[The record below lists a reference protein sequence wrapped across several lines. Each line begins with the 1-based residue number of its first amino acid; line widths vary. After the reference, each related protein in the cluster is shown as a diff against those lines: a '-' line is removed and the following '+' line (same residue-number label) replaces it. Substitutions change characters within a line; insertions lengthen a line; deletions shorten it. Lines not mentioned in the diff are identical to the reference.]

1 MTDSTVVPDH
11 DVIVV
16 GAGFAGIYAVHKL
29 RDQLGLDVQAFET
42 ASDVGGTWYWNRYP
56 GARVDIESVHYSYSF
71 SESLQQEWH
80 WTEKFAAQPE
90 ILRYLNHVADRFDV
104 RRSITF
110 DTRVTSVVWDD
121 EQQLWVVATD
131 DGKVHRSRFF
141 ISAAGT
147 LSVPKE
153 LDFPG
158 VGNFKGEVLLTGNWQ
173 EDVDLSGRRVGV
185 IGTGSSG
192 IQVVTQVS
200 KVAGELV
207 VFQRTPN
214 YATPVGNAPT
224 DPAEEAAIKSQY
236 QELREASRNHF
247 VGVPYQDAQP
257 SAMAVS
263 AAERRSVFDDRWD
276 RGGFRLVFDSF
287 QDLLFNKESNDTAA
301 EYIRERIRERVEDP
315 AIAEL
320 LCPQDYPYGSKRPPL
335 EMGYYETFN
344 RDNVHLVDVSGNS
357 VDEITETGVR
367 LADGT
372 EYELDTLI
380 LATGFDAFT
389 GPLMAMNITG
399 RDRLR
404 LSDAWAEGPQTFLGI
419 TVSGFP
425 NLFLIT
431 GPQSPSV
438 LYNMPLAIEDHVDF
452 IAGAIEHMRT
462 HGHAVMEA
470 TPTAQDD
477 WVAQTD
483 QAAEATVVPKS
494 GSSWYM
500 GANVPGKPRKVL
512 VYLGGAP
519 AYRAFCAQVERSG
532 YDGFTFSGNR
542 ALATA

>member
-1 MTDSTVVPDH
+1 MTDATVLPDH
-11 DVIVV
+11 DVIIV
-16 GAGFAGIYAVHKL
+16 GAGFAGIYAIHKL
-29 RDQLGLDVQAFET
+29 RDQLGLDVQGFEA
-42 ASDVGGTWYWNRYP
+42 ASGVGGTWYWNRYP

-71 SESLQQEWH
+71 SEELQQEWH
-80 WTEKFAAQPE
+80 WTERFAAQPE

-104 RRSITF
+104 RRSFAF

-121 EQQLWVVATD
+121 GNQLWVVTTD
-131 DGKVHRSRFF
+131 DGTVHRSRYF

-147 LSVPKE
+147 LSVPKQ

-158 VGNFKGEVLLTGNWQ
+158 LENFEGQVLLTGNWQ
-173 EDVDLSGRRVGV
+173 DDVDLSGRRVGV

-192 IQVVTQVS
+192 IQVVSEVS

-207 VFQRTPN
+207 VLQRTPN

-224 DPAEEAAIKSQY
+224 DRAEEAADKARY
-236 QELREASRNHF
+236 RELREASRNHF
-247 VGVPYQDAQP
+247 VGVPYHEAEP

-263 AAERRSVFDDRWD
+263 AEERRSVFDDRWH

-287 QDLLFNKESNDTAA
+287 QDLLFNQESNDAAA
-301 EYIRERIRERVEDP
+301 EYIRERIRERVTDP
-315 AIAEL
+315 ATAEL
-320 LCPQDYPYGSKRPPL
+320 LCPKNYPYGSKRPPL
-335 EMGYYETFN
+335 ETNYYEAFN
-344 RDNVHLVDVSGNS
+344 RDNVHLVDVSGNPIA
-357 VDEITETGVR
+357 EITATGVR

-372 EYELDTLI
+372 EHELDTLI

-399 RDRLR
+399 RAGRP

-419 TVSGFP
+419 AVSGFP

-452 IAGAIEHMRT
+452 TANAIQHMRA
-462 HGHAVMEA
+462 HGHTVMEA
-470 TPTAQDD
+470 TPAAQDD

-483 QAAEATVVPKS
+483 QAAEYTVVPKS

-519 AYRAFCAQVERSG
+519 AYRAICAQVENSG
-532 YDGFTFSGNR
+532 YAGFTFTSGR
-542 ALATA
+542 VLATA

>member
-1 MTDSTVVPDH
+1 MTDSTVLPDH
-11 DVIVV
+11 DAIIV

-29 RDQLGLDVQAFET
+29 RDQLGLDVQGFEA
-42 ASDVGGTWYWNRYP
+42 ASGVGGTWYWNRYP

-71 SESLQQEWH
+71 SEELQQEWH
-80 WTEKFAAQPE
+80 WTERFAAQPE

-104 RRSITF
+104 RRSFAF

-121 EQQLWVVATD
+121 DNQLWVVTTD
-131 DGKVHRSRFF
+131 DGTVHRSRYF

-147 LSVPKE
+147 LSVPKQ

-158 VGNFKGEVLLTGNWQ
+158 IENFEGQVLLTGNWQ
-173 EDVDLSGRRVGV
+173 DDVDLSGRRVGV

-192 IQVVTQVS
+192 IQVVSEVS
-200 KVAGELV
+200 KVAGKLV

-224 DPAEEAAIKSQY
+224 DPAEEAADKARY
-236 QELREASRNHF
+236 RELRDASRNHF

-263 AAERRSVFDDRWD
+263 AEERRSVFDDRWD

-287 QDLLFNKESNDTAA
+287 QDLLFNQESNDAAA
-301 EYIRERIRERVEDP
+301 EYIRERIRERVTDP
-315 AIAEL
+315 ATAEL
-320 LCPQDYPYGSKRPPL
+320 LCPTGYPYGSKRPPL
-335 EMGYYETFN
+335 ETNYYEAFN

-357 VDEITETGVR
+357 IAEITATGVR
-367 LADGT
+367 LTDGT
-372 EYELDTLI
+372 EHELDTLI

-399 RDRLR
+399 LAGRP

-419 TVSGFP
+419 AVSGFP

-452 IAGAIEHMRT
+452 TANAIQHMRE
-462 HGHAVMEA
+462 HGHTTMEA
-470 TPTAQDD
+470 TQAAQDD

-483 QAAEATVVPKS
+483 QAAEYTVVPKS

-519 AYRAFCAQVERSG
+519 AYRAICAQVENSG
-532 YDGFTFSGNR
+532 YAGFTFTSGR
-542 ALATA
+542 VLATA